1 MAASCSDGRG
11 LLFDEVGN
19 ILWTRFVSKPAY
31 VDSTWINAS
40 GRDGF
45 VTDYGVVFT
54 TINTFNR
61 ENWQL
66 PTPLEHPSNNSIFL
80 FDTEGNFK
88 YQFQAEGTM
97 EELAFADN
105 LVACAVGRNVR
116 THNYA
121 AHGMLLVDLQDG
133 KEKLFF
139 QTEGPC
145 QAIDISADG
154 RKVAAVEAPALT
166 SQGKILGAYRLH
178 IWDTSQV
185 AGGRK

>member
-1 MAASCSDGRG
+1 M
-11 LLFDEVGN
+11 GN
-19 ILWTRFVSKPAY
+19 LLWTRFVSVPAN
-31 VDSTWINAS
+31 VDNTWINAS

-45 VTDYGVVFT
+45 VTDYGVTFT

-80 FDTEGNFK
+80 FSLDGEFK
-88 YQFQAEGTM
+88 YQFKAEGTM

-121 AHGMLLVDLQDG
+121 AHGMLLVDLKDG
-133 KEKLFF
+133 KEKLFHH
-139 QTEGPC
+139 TEGPC

-154 RKVAAVEAPALT
+154 SKVAAVEAPVLT
-166 SQGKILGAYRLH
+166 PQGKILGAYRLH
-178 IWDTSQV
+178 IWETGL
-185 AGGRK
+185 GGKGND